1 MCVCARERAP
11 PYANDVTHAHAHT
24 RALHSL
30 PLSLSVRRSL
40 SLSLW
45 LSYIHTYAGNDMGLP
60 LESMMAATAEVLQS
74 HPLLARTRKVHA
86 HAGTGTG
93 TGT

>member
-1 MCVCARERAP
+1 
-11 PYANDVTHAHAHT
+11 
-24 RALHSL
+24 
-30 PLSLSVRRSL
+30 
-40 SLSLW
+40 
-45 LSYIHTYAGNDMGLP
+45 MGLP